1 MDNLLFEDEPTL
13 MKLHIPRW
21 GILLFDLLL
30 SAVSV
35 VFAHALR
42 FNFSLEAVDYFYF
55 PEGIFFLLLLRL
67 VGFLSV
73 RTYYGII
80 FHTSFEDAVRIAVA
94 VLSGTLVMGLLF
106 NPLLYYLDGHFLFP
120 YSLLIIEALLTV
132 SLLVTYRALVKWLY
146 FRYVRQDQE
155 EKRAI
160 IYGAGDAGLRVKT
173 LLSQV
178 ENTRYKV
185 VAFLDDSPFLKK
197 KSIQGVDIFSSAFLQ
212 RLLKTTDI
220 QVLIFSHS
228 DVPLDKRQRVLD
240 LCLRHR
246 VKVLNVPP
254 PEHWV
259 GGELSFRQIREMRI
273 EDLLDRPLIKLD
285 QRHLERAL
293 RGRKVMITGA
303 AGSIG
308 SELARQVLSLEPSE
322 LVLVDQAETPL
333 HELELE
339 LVHGLQHSPIELVV
353 GDVRNPICMGEL
365 FARFRPQIVY
375 HAAAYKH
382 VPMMERHP
390 QEAILTNVGGTRLLA
405 DLSVEYGV
413 EKFVLVSTDKAVNP
427 TNIMGATK
435 RLAEIY
441 VQALDKHLSKEGNQH
456 RTRFVTTRF
465 GNVLGSSGSV
475 IPLFKKQ
482 IEKGGPVTV
491 THPEITRYFMTIPEA
506 CRLVLEAS
514 VMGEGGEIYVF
525 DMGRSVKI
533 VDLARKMILL
543 AGLVPGEDIE
553 ICFTGLRPGEKLY
566 EELLAS
572 EEQTLPTHHKKILI
586 ARVREYSFDSVS
598 KGVDDLLALY
608 QSCDKEAMVTLLKRF
623 MPEFKSNNSVY
634 EQLDKR

>member
-1 MDNLLFEDEPTL
+1 

-21 GILLFDLLL
+21 GILFFDLLL
-30 SAVSV
+30 SAVAV

-42 FNFSLEAVDYFYF
+42 FNFSLEAIDYFYF

-67 VGFLSV
+67 LGFLSV

-80 FHTSFEDAVRIAVA
+80 FHTSFEDAARIAVA
-94 VLSGTLVMGLLF
+94 VLSGTLVMGLVF

-120 YSLLIIEALLTV
+120 YSLLIIEALLTA
-132 SLLVTYRALVKWLY
+132 SFLVAYRAFVKWLY
-146 FRYVRQDQE
+146 FRYVRQNQE

-185 VAFLDDSPFLKK
+185 AAFLDDDPSLKK
-197 KSIQGVDIFSSAFLQ
+197 KSIQGVDIFSSALLS

-220 QVLIFSHS
+220 DVLIFSRPN
-228 DVPLDKRQRVLD
+228 VPLEHRQKVLD

-273 EDLLDRPLIKLD
+273 EDLLDRPLIHLE
-285 QRHLERAL
+285 QQHLERAL
-293 RGRKVMITGA
+293 REKTVMITGA

-308 SELARQVLSLEPSE
+308 SELARQILSFGPSV

-339 LVHGLQHSPIELVV
+339 LGQLSGSDQLEVVV
-353 GDVRNPICMGEL
+353 GDVRNEVCMREL
-365 FARFRPQIVY
+365 FVRFGPQIVY

-390 QEAILTNVGGTRLLA
+390 QEAVLTNVGGTRLLA

-441 VQALDKHLSKEGNQH
+441 VQALDRHLRKEGH
-456 RTRFVTTRF
+456 GRTRFVTTRF
-465 GNVLGSSGSV
+465 GNVLGSNGSV

-543 AGLVPGEDIE
+543 AGLVPGQDIE
-553 ICFTGLRPGEKLY
+553 IRFTGLRPGEKLY

-572 EEQTLPTHHKKILI
+572 EEQTLPTHHQKILI
-586 ARVREYSFDSVS
+586 ARVREYPFERVC

-608 QSCDKEAMVTLLKRF
+608 RRCDRQAMVVLLKRF
-623 MPEFKSNNSVY
+623 IPEFKSNNSVY
-634 EQLDKR
+634 EQLDKKVKD